1 MPQWLY
7 LMTNRG
13 WGSTIPTSV
22 VSRYVK
28 RRIRMSNIRH
38 ALSRIASRDLV
49 NRTSSDLGFTGG
61 GRISG
66 PTLPEL
72 GEPDVG
78 LRWYILGVSIA
89 GGVPRLPGAT
99 ATLVMVISCDG
110 RRPQCLRS
118 TSSPRPSVP
127 RAISHPQ
134 VVANLWPEVKKIVS
148 FKWADNHLNAVAS
161 LNVKIMRTGF

>member
-49 NRTSSDLGFTGG
+49 NRTSNDLGFTGG

-99 ATLVMVISCDG
+99 ATLVIVISRDG

-127 RAISHPQ
+127 RASSGRGES
-134 VVANLWPEVKKIVS
+134 VTGSKKIVS